1 MIKLNKLGIL
11 CMTLVL
17 LIMFTNKA
25 SATSDISP
33 ASLNYFVE
41 KLDIV
46 VFKQEKDYYCGPA
59 NIKMVVQY
67 LESSS
72 ESQSVYANYMGTD
85 DAGESNA
92 YDMWRALNHYT
103 SRSWTESWYSE
114 YSTSSFA
121 NLVKNNIDDN
131 KPLILN
137 ARTKTLYMYNG
148 VNLGHYITISG
159 YTYTASFG
167 DSPWYGY
174 FYYVDPY
181 DHNYGL
187 GTNLGEHQDTA
198 SNVFGTLN
206 HRYGVVIH

>member
-1 MIKLNKLGIL
+1 
-11 CMTLVL
+11 
-17 LIMFTNKA
+17 
-25 SATSDISP
+25 
-33 ASLNYFVE
+33 
-41 KLDIV
+41 
-46 VFKQEKDYYCGPA
+46 
-59 NIKMVVQY
+59 
-67 LESSS
+67 
-72 ESQSVYANYMGTD
+72 MGTD

-181 DHNYGL
+181 DRNYGL

>member
-41 KLDIV
+41 KLDIE

-174 FYYVDPY
+174 FY
-181 DHNYGL
+181 
-187 GTNLGEHQDTA
+187 
-198 SNVFGTLN
+198 
-206 HRYGVVIH
+206 

>member
-41 KLDIV
+41 KLDIE

-92 YDMWRALNHYT
+92 YDMWRSLNHYT

-181 DHNYGL
+181 DRNYGL